1 MEEERVLLITTRE
14 CGENERRVYL
24 REAEMRSLIETLS
37 LPVVFQKSFTIK
49 DENRASLFGSG
60 QIEEMREIAEAV
72 DATEI
77 VVDAFLSPSQEKRIE
92 DGTGVGVSDREA
104 VILSIFRQSAHSREA
119 RLQTM
124 KASAVYEKP
133 RLVSRE
139 AGYAQQ
145 RGGVRGAKGEGEKE
159 IELRRRSIDRIIS
172 SLDREIEKIRRT
184 RETQRRKRERN
195 EVFSFTL
202 TGYTN
207 AGKTT
212 ILNSLAKDVPRPENK
227 LFATLDTTSRAV
239 TLPSGRTAVISDTVG
254 FIRDLPP
261 SLVTAFSSTLEE
273 ALSADAVIIVCDASH
288 PDAVE
293 CYRTT
298 LETLT
303 SLGASDRI
311 RLVVINKIDSPSD
324 DITLS
329 TLRSTGYRTVE
340 TSFREGKGIE
350 ELLAALDD
358 ISGGEYVRLS
368 LLLPYS
374 SPLFST
380 LSRSN
385 MIKSAEYKENAILV
399 EAEVPMREREKYIP
413 FMVNSNG
420 V

>member
-261 SLVTAFSSTLEE
+261 SLVAAFSSTLEE

-329 TLRSTGYRTVE
+329 TLRSSGYRTVE

>member
-49 DENRASLFGSG
+49 DDNRASLFGSG
-60 QIEEMREIAEAV
+60 QIEEIREIAVAV

-77 VVDAFLSPSQEKRIE
+77 VVDAFLSPAQEKRIE
-92 DGTGVGVSDREA
+92 ESAGVGVSDREA

-124 KASAVYEKP
+124 KALAVYEKP
-133 RLVSRE
+133 RLVFKE
-139 AGYAQQ
+139 AAYAQQ

-172 SLDREIEKIRRT
+172 SLDREIEKIRKT

-212 ILNSLAKDVPRPENK
+212 ILNSLAKDVPEPENK

-239 TLPSGRTAVISDTVG
+239 TLPSGRNVVVSDTVG
-254 FIRDLPP
+254 FIRNLPP
-261 SLVTAFSSTLEE
+261 SLVASFSSTLEE
-273 ALSADAVIIVCDASH
+273 ALSSDAVIIVCDASH
-288 PDAVE
+288 PDAAE
-293 CYRTT
+293 CCRTT
-298 LETLT
+298 VETLT
-303 SLGASDRI
+303 ELGAAGKI
-311 RLVVINKIDSPSD
+311 RLVVINKIDSPAD

-329 TLRSTGYRTVE
+329 SLRSTGYRTVE
-340 TSFREGKGIE
+340 TSFREGKGME
-350 ELLAALDD
+350 DLLQALDD
-358 ISGGEYVRLS
+358 IAGENYVTLS

-374 SPLFST
+374 SPLFSS
-380 LSRSN
+380 LSRSGL
-385 MIKSAEYKENAILV
+385 IKSTEYREDGIIV
-399 EAEVPMREREKYIP
+399 SAEVPIREKEKYLPFLIP
-413 FMVNSNG
+413 GKEV
-420 V
+420 

>member
-14 CGENERRVYL
+14 CGENERKVYL
-24 REAEMRSLIETLS
+24 REAEMRSLIATLS
-37 LPVVFQKSFTIK
+37 LPVVFQKSFTVK

-60 QIEEMREIAEAV
+60 QIEEIREIAEAV

-77 VVDAFLSPSQEKRIE
+77 VVDAFLSPGQEKRIE
-92 DGTGVGVSDREA
+92 DTAGIAVSDREA

-133 RLVSRE
+133 RLVFRE
-139 AGYAQQ
+139 AQYAQQ

-159 IELRRRSIDRIIS
+159 IELKRRSIDRIIT
-172 SLDREIEKIRRT
+172 SLDREIEKIRKT
-184 RETQRRKRERN
+184 RETQRRRRERN
-195 EVFSFTL
+195 EVFSFVL

-212 ILNSLAKDVPRPENK
+212 ILNTLAKDVPRPEDK
-227 LFATLDTTSRAV
+227 LFATLDTTSRCV
-239 TLPSGRTAVISDTVG
+239 TLPSGRNAVVSDTVG
-254 FIRDLPP
+254 FIRNLPP
-261 SLVTAFSSTLEE
+261 SLVAAFSSTLEE

-340 TSFREGKGIE
+340 TSFRDGKGLE
-350 ELLAALDD
+350 ELLEALDD
-358 ISGGEYVRLS
+358 ISGVEYVRLH

-385 MIKSAEYKENAILV
+385 MIKSAEYKENGILV
-399 EAEVPMREREKYIP
+399 EAEVPMREREKYLP
-413 FMVNSNG
+413 FMANDNG

>member
-49 DENRASLFGSG
+49 DDNRASLFGSG
-60 QIEEMREIAEAV
+60 QIEEIREIAAAV

-77 VVDAFLSPSQEKRIE
+77 VVDAFLSLAQEKRIE
-92 DGTGVGVSDREA
+92 ESAGVGVSDREA

-124 KASAVYEKP
+124 KALAVYEKP
-133 RLVSRE
+133 RLVFKE
-139 AGYAQQ
+139 AAYAQQ

-172 SLDREIEKIRRT
+172 SLDREIEKIRKT

-212 ILNSLAKDVPRPENK
+212 ILNSLAKDVPEPENK

-239 TLPSGRTAVISDTVG
+239 TLPSGRNVVVSDTVG
-254 FIRDLPP
+254 FIRNLPP
-261 SLVTAFSSTLEE
+261 SLVASFSSTLEE
-273 ALSADAVIIVCDASH
+273 ALSSDAVIIVCDASH
-288 PDAVE
+288 PDAAE
-293 CYRTT
+293 CCRTT
-298 LETLT
+298 VETLT
-303 SLGASDRI
+303 ELGAAGKI
-311 RLVVINKIDSPSD
+311 RLVVINKIDSPAD

-329 TLRSTGYRTVE
+329 SLRSTGYRTVE
-340 TSFREGKGIE
+340 TSFREGKGRE
-350 ELLAALDD
+350 DLLQALDD
-358 ISGGEYVRLS
+358 IAGENYVTLS

-374 SPLFST
+374 SPLFSS
-380 LSRSN
+380 LSRSGLV
-385 MIKSAEYKENAILV
+385 KSTEYREDGIIV
-399 EAEVPMREREKYIP
+399 SAEVPIREKEKYLPFLIP
-413 FMVNSNG
+413 GKEV
-420 V
+420 

>member
-49 DENRASLFGSG
+49 DDNRASLFGSG
-60 QIEEMREIAEAV
+60 QIEEIREIAAAV

-77 VVDAFLSPSQEKRIE
+77 VVDAFLSPAQEKRIE
-92 DGTGVGVSDREA
+92 ESAGVGVSDREA

-124 KASAVYEKP
+124 KALAVYEKP
-133 RLVSRE
+133 RLVFKE
-139 AGYAQQ
+139 AAYAQQ

-172 SLDREIEKIRRT
+172 SLDREIEKIRKT

-212 ILNSLAKDVPRPENK
+212 ILNSLAKDVPEPENK

-239 TLPSGRTAVISDTVG
+239 TLPSGRNVVVSDTVG
-254 FIRDLPP
+254 FIRNLPP
-261 SLVTAFSSTLEE
+261 SLVASFSSTLEE
-273 ALSADAVIIVCDASH
+273 ALSSDAVIIVCDASH
-288 PDAVE
+288 PDAAE
-293 CYRTT
+293 CCRTT
-298 LETLT
+298 VETLT
-303 SLGASDRI
+303 ELGVAEKI
-311 RLVVINKIDSPSD
+311 RLVVINKIDSPAD

-329 TLRSTGYRTVE
+329 SLRSTGYRTVE
-340 TSFREGKGIE
+340 TSFREGKGME
-350 ELLAALDD
+350 DLLQALDD
-358 ISGGEYVRLS
+358 IAGENYVTLS

-374 SPLFST
+374 SPLFSS
-380 LSRSN
+380 LSRSDLV
-385 MIKSAEYKENAILV
+385 KSAEYREDGIIV
-399 EAEVPMREREKYIP
+399 SAEVPIREKEKYLPFLIP
-413 FMVNSNG
+413 GKEV
-420 V
+420 

>member
-60 QIEEMREIAEAV
+60 QIEEMREIAAAV

-77 VVDAFLSPSQEKRIE
+77 VVDAFLSPGQEKRIE
-92 DGTGVGVSDREA
+92 DAAGIAVSDREA
-104 VILSIFRQSAHSREA
+104 VILSIFRQSAHSKEA
-119 RLQTM
+119 RLQNM

-133 RLVSRE
+133 RLVFRE
-139 AGYAQQ
+139 AQYAQQ

-159 IELRRRSIDRIIS
+159 IELRRRSIDRIIT
-172 SLDREIEKIRRT
+172 SLDREIDKIRKT

-195 EVFSFTL
+195 EVFSFVL

-212 ILNSLAKDVPRPENK
+212 ILSALAKDVPRPEDK
-227 LFATLDTTSRAV
+227 LFATLDTTSRSL
-239 TLPSGRTAVISDTVG
+239 TLPSGRNAVISDTVG
-254 FIRDLPP
+254 FIRNLPP
-261 SLVTAFSSTLEE
+261 SLVAAFSSTLEE

-303 SLGASDRI
+303 SLGAADRI

-340 TSFREGKGIE
+340 TSFRDGKGME
-350 ELLAALDD
+350 ELLEALDD
-358 ISGGEYVRLS
+358 IAGGEYVRLS

-385 MIKSAEYKENAILV
+385 MIKSAEYKENGILV
-399 EAEVPMREREKYIP
+399 EAEVPVREREKYLP
-413 FMVNSNG
+413 FTALGNG

>member
-60 QIEEMREIAEAV
+60 QIEEMREIAAAV

-77 VVDAFLSPSQEKRIE
+77 VVDAFLSPGQEKRIE
-92 DGTGVGVSDREA
+92 DAAGIAVSDREA
-104 VILSIFRQSAHSREA
+104 VILSIFRQSAHSKEA

-133 RLVSRE
+133 RLVFRE
-139 AGYAQQ
+139 AQYAQQ

-159 IELRRRSIDRIIS
+159 IELRRRSIDRIIT
-172 SLDREIEKIRRT
+172 SLDREIDKIRKT

-195 EVFSFTL
+195 EVFSFVL

-212 ILNSLAKDVPRPENK
+212 ILSALAKDVPRPEDK
-227 LFATLDTTSRAV
+227 LFATLDTTSRSL
-239 TLPSGRTAVISDTVG
+239 TLPSGRNAVISDTVG
-254 FIRDLPP
+254 FIRNLPP
-261 SLVTAFSSTLEE
+261 SLVAAFSSTLEE

-303 SLGASDRI
+303 SLGAADRI

-340 TSFREGKGIE
+340 TSFRDGKGIE
-350 ELLAALDD
+350 ELLEALDD
-358 ISGGEYVRLS
+358 IAGGEYVRLS

-385 MIKSAEYKENAILV
+385 MIKSAEYKENGILV
-399 EAEVPMREREKYIP
+399 EAEVPVREREKYLP
-413 FMVNSNG
+413 FTALGNG

>member
-60 QIEEMREIAEAV
+60 QIEEMREIAAAV

-77 VVDAFLSPSQEKRIE
+77 VVDAFLSPGQEKRIE
-92 DGTGVGVSDREA
+92 DITGIAVSDREA
-104 VILSIFRQSAHSREA
+104 VILSIFRQSAHSKEA

-133 RLVSRE
+133 RLVFRE
-139 AGYAQQ
+139 AQYAQQ

-159 IELRRRSIDRIIS
+159 IELRRRSIDRIIT
-172 SLDREIEKIRRT
+172 SLDREIEKIRKT

-195 EVFSFTL
+195 EVFSFVL

-212 ILNSLAKDVPRPENK
+212 ILSALAKDVPRPEDK
-227 LFATLDTTSRAV
+227 LFATLDTTSRSL
-239 TLPSGRTAVISDTVG
+239 TLPSGRNAVISDTVG
-254 FIRDLPP
+254 FIRNLPP
-261 SLVTAFSSTLEE
+261 SLVAAFSSTLEE

-340 TSFREGKGIE
+340 TSFRDGKGIE
-350 ELLAALDD
+350 ELLEALDD
-358 ISGGEYVRLS
+358 IAGGEYVRLS

-385 MIKSAEYKENAILV
+385 MIKSAEYKEDGILV

-413 FMVNSNG
+413 FTALGNG

>member
-60 QIEEMREIAEAV
+60 QIEEMREIAAAV

-77 VVDAFLSPSQEKRIE
+77 VVDAFLSPGQEKRIE
-92 DGTGVGVSDREA
+92 DAAGIAVSDREA
-104 VILSIFRQSAHSREA
+104 VILSIFRQSAHSNEA

-133 RLVSRE
+133 RLVFRE
-139 AGYAQQ
+139 AQYAQQ

-159 IELRRRSIDRIIS
+159 IELRRRSIDRIIT
-172 SLDREIEKIRRT
+172 SLDREIDKIRKT

-195 EVFSFTL
+195 EVFSFVL

-212 ILNSLAKDVPRPENK
+212 ILSALAKDVPRPEDK
-227 LFATLDTTSRAV
+227 LFATLDTTSRSL
-239 TLPSGRTAVISDTVG
+239 TLPSGRNAVISDTVG
-254 FIRDLPP
+254 FIRNLPP
-261 SLVTAFSSTLEE
+261 SLVAAFSSTLEE

-303 SLGASDRI
+303 SLGAADRI

-340 TSFREGKGIE
+340 TSFRDGKGME
-350 ELLAALDD
+350 ELLEALDD
-358 ISGGEYVRLS
+358 IAGGEYVRLS

-385 MIKSAEYKENAILV
+385 MIKSAEYKENGILV
-399 EAEVPMREREKYIP
+399 EAEVPVREREKYLP
-413 FMVNSNG
+413 FTALGNG

>member
-14 CGENERRVYL
+14 CGESERRVYL

-49 DENRASLFGSG
+49 GENRASLFGSG
-60 QIEEMREIAEAV
+60 QIEEMREIADAL

-77 VVDAFLSPSQEKRIE
+77 VVDAFLSPGQEKRIE
-92 DGTGVGVSDREA
+92 DGAGVPVCDREA

-124 KASAVYEKP
+124 KALAVYEKP
-133 RLVSRE
+133 RLVFRE
-139 AGYAQQ
+139 AEYAQQ

-159 IELRRRSIDRIIS
+159 IELRRRSIDRVIT
-172 SLDREIEKIRRT
+172 SLDMEIEKIRKT
-184 RETQRRKRERN
+184 RETQRRRRERN
-195 EVFSFTL
+195 EVFSFVL

-212 ILNSLAKDVPRPENK
+212 ILNTLAKDVPRPEDK
-227 LFATLDTTSRAV
+227 LFATLDTTSRSI
-239 TLPSGRTAVISDTVG
+239 TLPSGRNAVISDTVG
-254 FIRDLPP
+254 FIRNLPP
-261 SLVTAFSSTLEE
+261 SLIAAFSSTLEE
-273 ALSADAVIIVCDASH
+273 ALSCDAVIIVCDASH
-288 PDAVE
+288 PDASE

-303 SLGASDRI
+303 DLGAADRI
-311 RLVVINKIDSPSD
+311 RLVVINKIDSPAD

-340 TSFREGKGIE
+340 TSFREGKGIA
-350 ELLAALDD
+350 ELLCALDD
-358 ISGGEYVRLS
+358 ISGEDYVALN

-374 SPLFST
+374 SPLFSS
-380 LSRSN
+380 LSRSGL
-385 MIKSAEYKENAILV
+385 IKTVEYREDGILV
-399 EAEVPMREREKYIP
+399 EAEVPMREREKYLA
-413 FMVNSNG
+413 FMVTGNRM
-420 V
+420 

>member
-60 QIEEMREIAEAV
+60 QIEEMREIAAAV

-77 VVDAFLSPSQEKRIE
+77 VVDAFLSPGQEKRIE
-92 DGTGVGVSDREA
+92 DAAGIAVSDREA
-104 VILSIFRQSAHSREA
+104 VILSIFRQSAHSKEA

-133 RLVSRE
+133 RLVFRE
-139 AGYAQQ
+139 AQYAQQ

-159 IELRRRSIDRIIS
+159 IELRRRSIDRIIT
-172 SLDREIEKIRRT
+172 SLDREIDKIRKT

-195 EVFSFTL
+195 EVFSFVL
-202 TGYTN
+202 AGYTN

-212 ILNSLAKDVPRPENK
+212 ILSALAKDVPRPEDK
-227 LFATLDTTSRAV
+227 LFATLDTTSRSL
-239 TLPSGRTAVISDTVG
+239 TLPSGRNAVISDTVG
-254 FIRDLPP
+254 FIRNLPP
-261 SLVTAFSSTLEE
+261 SLVAAFSSTLEE

-303 SLGASDRI
+303 SLGAADRI

-340 TSFREGKGIE
+340 TSFRDGKGME
-350 ELLAALDD
+350 ELLEALDD
-358 ISGGEYVRLS
+358 IAGGEYVRLS

-380 LSRSN
+380 LSRNN
-385 MIKSAEYKENAILV
+385 MIKSAEYKENGILV
-399 EAEVPMREREKYIP
+399 EAEVPMREREKYLP
-413 FMVNSNG
+413 FTALGNG

>member
-184 RETQRRKRERN
+184 RETQRRRRERN

-261 SLVTAFSSTLEE
+261 SLVAAFSSTLEE

>member
-184 RETQRRKRERN
+184 RETQRRRRERN

-261 SLVTAFSSTLEE
+261 SLVAAFSSTLEE

-329 TLRSTGYRTVE
+329 TLRSSGYRTVE

>member
-261 SLVTAFSSTLEE
+261 SLVAAFSSTLEE